1 MSGISGSARKVF
13 ETPMRPISRE
23 QFQSMREKAVKLS
36 PELYR
41 TRILSDPTVNKFPLR
56 AQGALA
62 ANVFER
68 GESQPIEAVTPP
80 VTQVSAVPVA
90 AQDDDLL
97 PEQEV
102 ATATGMAAGMRMET
116 VSGSCDPSSAKP
128 LGNYENPALAAFT
141 RRVVNKEQEI
151 KRIIANVWTLL
162 IWNLVYK
169 FLGLFLHSCRTG
181 RFIYQT
187 ISHFFYANVVFKLN
201 PHARLDS
208 GWLRF
213 WTLEHINHLI
223 HMMLLINIALSLY
236 MLLVKAQH
244 ITVSD
249 LGLNER
255 QKELLGVSAS
265 GDTQSSIIEDAVN
278 PRPLLHRVSS
288 KGSVTEHILPSDAA
302 QPQPFLFKSLQT
314 PLRSSKGQPSS
325 TALQSELPYTGRA
338 REHLFPAAS
347 PLLSQKLAAPA
358 VPANRPGS
366 GYIPSSKYAY
376 MMDSPSARKRL

>member
-1 MSGISGSARKVF
+1 
-13 ETPMRPISRE
+13 MRPISRE
-23 QFQSMREKAVKLS
+23 QFQSMREKVVKLS

-56 AQGALA
+56 APGVVA

-68 GESQPIEAVTPP
+68 VDSDPIEAAKS
-80 VTQVSAVPVA
+80 QVVHVPVLPPTT
-90 AQDDDLL
+90 QDDDLL

-102 ATATGMAAGMRMET
+102 AMATRMATGMRAET
-116 VSGSCDPSSAKP
+116 VGSGCDASSAKP

-169 FLGLFLHSCRTG
+169 FLGLFLQSSRTG
-181 RFIYQT
+181 RFIYQSL
-187 ISHFFYANVVFKLN
+187 SHFFYANVVFKLN

-208 GWLRF
+208 GWFRF
-213 WTLEHINHLI
+213 WTLENISHLI
-223 HMMLLINIALSLY
+223 HMLLLINIALSLY

-244 ITVSD
+244 ITVGD

-265 GDTQSSIIEDAVN
+265 SDTRNSIIEDVTN

-288 KGSVTEHILPSDAA
+288 KGSMSEHILPSDAA

-314 PLRSSKGQPSS
+314 PLRSLKGHPSP
-325 TALQSELPYTGRA
+325 TVQSELPYTGGG
-338 REHLFPAAS
+338 RESLFPAAS
-347 PLLSQKLAAPA
+347 SLVSQKLATPA
-358 VPANRPGS
+358 QPANRPGS